1 MALAAALRPRGT
13 TGFGQKFAFR
23 LRVPIMVAARVRQA
37 DVTVR
42 RMPVPLVTVQLAP
55 VTVWLIGCPT
65 FSIVTVEGAHSKS
78 ADATM
83 HHDAMPALAAITT
96 PTLALS
102 RGDVTHW
109 PGSPTPCLSD
119 WHV

>member
-78 ADATM
+78 ADATYYAPRCDASTGGD
-83 HHDAMPALAAITT
+83 HDANPCPIAWRCHSLA
-96 PTLALS
+96 
-102 RGDVTHW
+102 GQ
-109 PGSPTPCLSD
+109 SD
-119 WHV
+119 TVPQ